1 MSCLGVLF
9 AVPEDVVRKLGDM
22 LLEERPEYISEELEE
37 EYFEEYPERTY
48 ELDKSWDAMHRL
60 LTDGTLSFG
69 GEEPLAKLC
78 LAVRYFISMKITMT
92 TSLQLKLPMKSEKY
106 MKLCRVLKTVRSGA
120 DTLLSLPMSTKTR
133 AKKTTS
139 IRWNICRIVLVF
151 GDMRQNMVCG
161 CFLQP
166 TNKKRKLHK

>member
-69 GEEPLAKLC
+69 GEEPLAK
-78 LAVRYFISMKITMT
+78 AVLGGDVLYFDEDHDDYIITA
-92 TSLQLKLPMKSEKY
+92 
-106 MKLCRVLKTVRSGA
+106 KTPDEVVKSGA

-166 TNKKRKLHK
+166 TNRKRY